1 MTEARRRRR
10 EMERWIAW
18 IRLGAVPF
26 AVFQVAFSSGYP
38 GGYQTAAWLTT
49 AVFGAGAAVLF
60 ALTRRVLADG
70 ALGRLGLAAMAFDF
84 AVVSTYV
91 VVYSF
96 ERATPI
102 RQLIFLAIVEAALR
116 YGMAGSLGVALA
128 SSPVLVVF
136 EWLRQRH
143 SPPHSFQANFVT
155 LQIGAEVI
163 VALIVGWL

>member
-102 RQLIFLAIVEAALR
+102 RQLIF
-116 YGMAGSLGVALA
+116 
-128 SSPVLVVF
+128 
-136 EWLRQRH
+136 
-143 SPPHSFQANFVT
+143 QANFVT
-155 LQIGAEVI
+155 FQIGAEVI
-163 VALIVGWL
+163 VALIVGWLVLRMHRESALAEARAGEAEQLRDQ